1 MMEETVLGRLRRERP
16 TLSVGVLTADLMRLE
31 EELRQLAGTGVEVI
45 HFDVMDGVFCPM
57 MTVGPPFVK
66 GVKSTFLKDVHLMVR
81 DPLPLLQAFVD
92 AEADIVTVHVESG
105 PHIHRALQYL
115 GGLENVRDPRTGIV
129 RGVALNPGT
138 PLEALEPLLDDLELV
153 TLLGINPGWGGQSLI
168 PSTLGRVTRLR
179 EMIERSNR
187 DILVAVDGGVTRA
200 NIAEIATWGVDLVVT
215 GSAVF
220 DGKTPRENARFMLES
235 LRGAATPS

>member
-1 MMEETVLGRLRRERP
+1 
-16 TLSVGVLTADLMRLE
+16 
-31 EELRQLAGTGVEVI
+31 
-45 HFDVMDGVFCPM
+45 MDGVFCPM